1 MNKLIGTEVLR
12 PCVAVHFAGL
22 HRHLTLGLAP
32 LFGLLALHLS
42 HLPFEAILRRLG
54 QLVKFNGRMLRHL
67 Q

>member
-54 QLVKFNGRMLRHL
+54 
-67 Q
+67 